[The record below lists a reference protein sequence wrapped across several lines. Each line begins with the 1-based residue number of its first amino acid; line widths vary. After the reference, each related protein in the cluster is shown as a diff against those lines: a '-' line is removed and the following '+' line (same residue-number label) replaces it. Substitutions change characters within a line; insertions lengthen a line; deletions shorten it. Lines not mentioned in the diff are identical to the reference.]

1 MDTDKTKYVIKI
13 QNIFRNKVKIKNR
26 INNEIALIYQITYS
40 VMNRIQLSF
49 EKQLLEQLVYNKSLS
64 ELTEILESIDVII
77 ADNKNKKISKKID
90 ISNNPKTEKIISDAE
105 KSLDLKVK
113 EVPLVLKKE
122 FIKTKEKENHNLTE
136 NIIEV
141 ENNLEELK
149 NNYALENQI
158 LKTKNLE
165 YEEEIKDLN
174 TLLDNFKEKDMYSD
188 LYNKIKLYQVDNAI
202 LRKKIFKLLETET
215 NLRLQ
220 LSEVTLRDQ
229 IDKEK

>member
-1 MDTDKTKYVIKI
+1 MNKNF
-13 QNIFRNKVKIKNR
+13 NIN
-26 INNEIALIYQITYS
+26 
-40 VMNRIQLSF
+40 
-49 EKQLLEQLVYNKSLS
+49 
-64 ELTEILESIDVII
+64 EILESIDVII
-77 ADNKNKKISKKID
+77 DDNKNKKISKKID

-113 EVPLVLKKE
+113 EVPMVLKKE
-122 FIKTKEKENHNLTE
+122 FIETKEIENHNLTE
-136 NIIEV
+136 NIVEV

-149 NNYALENQI
+149 NNYTLENQI

-165 YEEEIKDLN
+165 YEEEIKDLS

-188 LYNKIKLYQVDNAI
+188 LYNKIKLYQEDNAV

-220 LSEVTLRDQ
+220 LSEVTLRNQ

>member
-1 MDTDKTKYVIKI
+1 MNKNF
-13 QNIFRNKVKIKNR
+13 NIN
-26 INNEIALIYQITYS
+26 
-40 VMNRIQLSF
+40 
-49 EKQLLEQLVYNKSLS
+49 
-64 ELTEILESIDVII
+64 EILESIDVII

-105 KSLDLKVK
+105 KSLDIKVK

-122 FIKTKEKENHNLTE
+122 FIETKEKENHNLTE

-149 NNYALENQI
+149 NNYDLENQI

-188 LYNKIKLYQVDNAI
+188 LYNKIKLYQEDNAI

-215 NLRLQ
+215 NLRLR
-220 LSEVTLRDQ
+220 LSEVTLRNH
-229 IDKEK
+229 IDEEK

>member
-1 MDTDKTKYVIKI
+1 MNKNF
-13 QNIFRNKVKIKNR
+13 NIN
-26 INNEIALIYQITYS
+26 
-40 VMNRIQLSF
+40 
-49 EKQLLEQLVYNKSLS
+49 
-64 ELTEILESIDVII
+64 EILESIDVII

-122 FIKTKEKENHNLTE
+122 FIETKEKENHNLTE

-220 LSEVTLRDQ
+220 LSEVTLRNQ
-229 IDKEK
+229 IGKEK

>member
-1 MDTDKTKYVIKI
+1 MNKNF
-13 QNIFRNKVKIKNR
+13 NIN
-26 INNEIALIYQITYS
+26 
-40 VMNRIQLSF
+40 
-49 EKQLLEQLVYNKSLS
+49 
-64 ELTEILESIDVII
+64 EILESIDVII

-122 FIKTKEKENHNLTE
+122 FIETKEKENHNLTK

-149 NNYALENQI
+149 NNYAIENQI

-165 YEEEIKDLN
+165 YEEEIKDLS

-188 LYNKIKLYQVDNAI
+188 LYNKIKLYQEDNAI

-220 LSEVTLRDQ
+220 LSEVTLRNQ

>member
-1 MDTDKTKYVIKI
+1 MKKT
-13 QNIFRNKVKIKNR
+13 
-26 INNEIALIYQITYS
+26 LIILAT
-40 VMNRIQLSF
+40 F
-49 EKQLLEQLVYNKSLS
+49 CLLFSCVE
-64 ELTEILESIDVII
+64 
-77 ADNKNKKISKKID
+77 
-90 ISNNPKTEKIISDAE
+90 
-105 KSLDLKVK
+105 
-113 EVPLVLKKE
+113 
-122 FIKTKEKENHNLTE
+122 TKEKENHNLTE

>member
-1 MDTDKTKYVIKI
+1 MNKNF
-13 QNIFRNKVKIKNR
+13 NIN
-26 INNEIALIYQITYS
+26 
-40 VMNRIQLSF
+40 
-49 EKQLLEQLVYNKSLS
+49 
-64 ELTEILESIDVII
+64 EILESIDVII
-77 ADNKNKKISKKID
+77 DDNKNKKISKKID

-220 LSEVTLRDQ
+220 LSEVTLRNQ

>member
-1 MDTDKTKYVIKI
+1 MNKNF
-13 QNIFRNKVKIKNR
+13 NIN
-26 INNEIALIYQITYS
+26 
-40 VMNRIQLSF
+40 
-49 EKQLLEQLVYNKSLS
+49 
-64 ELTEILESIDVII
+64 EILESIDVII

-122 FIKTKEKENHNLTE
+122 FLETKEKENHNLTE

-220 LSEVTLRDQ
+220 LSKVTLRNQ

>member
-1 MDTDKTKYVIKI
+1 MNKNF
-13 QNIFRNKVKIKNR
+13 NIN
-26 INNEIALIYQITYS
+26 
-40 VMNRIQLSF
+40 
-49 EKQLLEQLVYNKSLS
+49 
-64 ELTEILESIDVII
+64 EILESIDVII
-77 ADNKNKKISKKID
+77 DDNKNKKISKKID

-122 FIKTKEKENHNLTE
+122 FIKTKEKENNNLTE

>member
-1 MDTDKTKYVIKI
+1 MNKNF
-13 QNIFRNKVKIKNR
+13 NIN
-26 INNEIALIYQITYS
+26 
-40 VMNRIQLSF
+40 
-49 EKQLLEQLVYNKSLS
+49 
-64 ELTEILESIDVII
+64 EILESIDVII

-188 LYNKIKLYQVDNAI
+188 LYNKIKLYQEDNAI

-220 LSEVTLRDQ
+220 LSKVTLRNQ
-229 IDKEK
+229 IGKEK

>member
-1 MDTDKTKYVIKI
+1 MNKNF
-13 QNIFRNKVKIKNR
+13 NIN
-26 INNEIALIYQITYS
+26 
-40 VMNRIQLSF
+40 
-49 EKQLLEQLVYNKSLS
+49 
-64 ELTEILESIDVII
+64 EILESIDVII

-122 FIKTKEKENHNLTE
+122 FLETKEKENHNLTE

-220 LSEVTLRDQ
+220 LSEVTLRNQ

>member
-1 MDTDKTKYVIKI
+1 MNKNF
-13 QNIFRNKVKIKNR
+13 NIN
-26 INNEIALIYQITYS
+26 
-40 VMNRIQLSF
+40 
-49 EKQLLEQLVYNKSLS
+49 
-64 ELTEILESIDVII
+64 EILESIDVII

-113 EVPLVLKKE
+113 EVPMVLKKE
-122 FIKTKEKENHNLTE
+122 FIETKEIENHNLTE
-136 NIIEV
+136 NIVEV

-165 YEEEIKDLN
+165 HEEEIKDLS

-188 LYNKIKLYQVDNAI
+188 LYNKIKLYQEDNAI

-220 LSEVTLRDQ
+220 LSKVTLRNQ

>member
-1 MDTDKTKYVIKI
+1 MNKNF
-13 QNIFRNKVKIKNR
+13 NIN
-26 INNEIALIYQITYS
+26 
-40 VMNRIQLSF
+40 
-49 EKQLLEQLVYNKSLS
+49 
-64 ELTEILESIDVII
+64 EILESIDVII

-220 LSEVTLRDQ
+220 LSEVTLRNQ
-229 IDKEK
+229 IGKEK